1 MTSGANPAVAT
12 KSGVVL
18 DLAAVEVFE
27 RTLREGLD
35 LVQEA
40 STYLDGSGRMEAR
53 RLGREAASDY
63 AAESMR
69 LTTRLMQVS
78 SWLLVQKAV
87 RDGETPAAA
96 AADPR
101 YRLSEPRPGR
111 SRPGRLPD
119 ALAGLSQRVDRLFER
134 VARMD
139 RQLYLEVE
147 VPVNSV
153 ASQIDRLRSAFAG

>member
-1 MTSGANPAVAT
+1 
-12 KSGVVL
+12 
-18 DLAAVEVFE
+18 
-27 RTLREGLD
+27 
-35 LVQEA
+35 
-40 STYLDGSGRMEAR
+40 
-53 RLGREAASDY
+53 
-63 AAESMR
+63 
-69 LTTRLMQVS
+69 MQVS

-101 YRLSEPRPGR
+101 YRLSGPRPGR

>member
-1 MTSGANPAVAT
+1 VSA
-12 KSGVVL
+12 
-18 DLAAVEVFE
+18 
-27 RTLREGLD
+27 
-35 LVQEA
+35 
-40 STYLDGSGRMEAR
+40 YLDGAGRTEAR

-87 RDGETPAAA
+87 REGDTTAAA

-101 YRLSEPRPGR
+101 YRLSEPRAGR

-119 ALAGLSQRVDRLFER
+119 ALVGLSQRADRLFER

-147 VPVNSV
+147 VSVNSV

>member
-1 MTSGANPAVAT
+1 MTSGANSAVAA
-12 KSGVVL
+12 KAGVVL

-27 RTLREGLD
+27 RTFREGMD
-35 LVQEA
+35 LVQEVSA
-40 STYLDGSGRMEAR
+40 YLDGAGRTEAR

-87 RDGETPAAA
+87 REGDTTAAA

-101 YRLSEPRPGR
+101 YRLGEP
-111 SRPGRLPD
+111 RPGRLPD
-119 ALAGLSQRVDRLFER
+119 ALVGLSQRADRLFER
-134 VARMD
+134 VGRMD

-147 VPVNSV
+147 VSVNSV

>member
-1 MTSGANPAVAT
+1 MTLGANSAVAA

-27 RTLREGLD
+27 RTFREGMD

-101 YRLSEPRPGR
+101 YRLGEARPGR

-119 ALAGLSQRVDRLFER
+119 ALEGLSQRADRLFER
-134 VARMD
+134 TSRLD
-139 RQLYLEVE
+139 RHLYLEVE
-147 VPVNSV
+147 VSVNSV
-153 ASQIDRLRSAFAG
+153 ASQIDRLRAAFAG